1 MGFLDDILDWAAD
14 KVQTVTGEKERRQRV
29 LEFKKAHRDF
39 KDETIVLIEEL
50 NAEISIFN
58 EKINN
63 LNILRAEDIKRNID
77 NLGIFLG
84 GFGGLQENS
93 KYIDESNKNTE
104 SLPEKSFARNEDYI
118 SEIDWSKG
126 DIFADTFFL
135 SPLGMKYKTNKQT
148 VSMIE
153 KLKLLKIEAVHVSM
167 ELGQKKDRAKLDA
180 EICDFYIECIQFII
194 EYIEKNIL
202 PELELVEAFF
212 QAQKINEE
220 LICDKKL
227 VDISFKNDIE
237 SIKGTVYFKH
247 YLFVRNTFVFYII
260 AYNIYKTPVLTKL
273 LNNSTETTKEDLLLL
288 KKQDEALKIQ
298 SARLEELVLV
308 KSV

>member
-273 LNNSTETTKEDLLLL
+273 FNRNYKRRFIVI
-288 KKQDEALKIQ
+288 KKT
-298 SARLEELVLV
+298 R
-308 KSV
+308 